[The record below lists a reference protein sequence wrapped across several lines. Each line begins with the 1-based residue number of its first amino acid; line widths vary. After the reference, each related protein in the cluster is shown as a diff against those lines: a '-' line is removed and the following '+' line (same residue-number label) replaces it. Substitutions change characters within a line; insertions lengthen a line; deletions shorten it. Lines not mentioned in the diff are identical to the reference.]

1 MTAVNLLSRAKQIDR
16 ARSRDITLAEHMF
29 NRLRG
34 PRVHDVLSRQ
44 DTLDLFSIAN
54 SVGLASKPKKKF
66 EQIDQIMTRRGF
78 TMLGRGT
85 NRITYRYIEDTSF
98 VAKVAFDDVGCKDNP
113 REYINQ
119 GIFQPY
125 ITKVFDYSPEG
136 AVGIV
141 ERVEPIRNRAQ
152 FLSVADDVYFLLD
165 QLLISGEYVLADVGS
180 EYWANY
186 GIRQGFGPVLLDF
199 PYVFKIDGNKLYCHA
214 PAFTPTGIC
223 GGEIDFDDGFNEL
236 RCTKC
241 GVKYNASELAECTK
255 INIESPFI
263 GVGIGVKNMK
273 MTISIN
279 GKTKVIGGE
288 QENNTGMKAPVA
300 HISTPDFSKFI
311 KKSNIATEEV
321 KEETVTKEEAIED
334 NSVEEA
340 AVEAVKAE
348 TVVEEKKV
356 EEPVKEKVEKKNP
369 FVQGKIKSYLEQF
382 DEAFKNFIT
391 IYQMCK
397 SSDKENMETYNS
409 TMIGLVKDI
418 INDNSKDKDALASI
432 YEVLSG
438 FYIPEYEAGDDEFY
452 LSDEEDNTSTEEVII
467 DEDESDQ
474 EPYTGI
480 AWYQAV
486 NIDIKSIF
494 DSEASAPVLVLNNED
509 GTYLR
514 DKSNRLI
521 AIDDIDGQDLAAVQ
535 IVSKKVIQQIER
547 DTTNTEEN
555 VSTGAFPPPSSS
567 LE

>member
-54 SVGLASKPKKKF
+54 SVGLSSKPKKKF
-66 EQIDQIMTRRGF
+66 EQIDQIMTRKGF

-85 NRITYRYIEDTSF
+85 NRITYRFLEDTSF

-180 EYWANY
+180 DYWANY

-223 GGEIDFDDGFNEL
+223 GGEIDFDEGFNEL

-263 GVGIGVKNMK
+263 GVGIGAKIMK

-288 QENNTGMKAPVA
+288 QENNAGMKTPVA

-311 KKSNIATEEV
+311 KKTEKVEEV
-321 KEETVTKEEAIED
+321 KEEDKVEVVETTTIED
-334 NSVEEA
+334 NTVEEA
-340 AVEAVKAE
+340 AKEAVK
-348 TVVEEKKV
+348 VEEKKEV
-356 EEPVKEKVEKKNP
+356 PVKKEKKDP
-369 FVQGKIKSYLEQF
+369 FIHGKIKSYMEQF
-382 DEAFKNFIT
+382 DEAFKNLLS
-391 IYQMCK
+391 IYQVCRV
-397 SSDKENMETYNS
+397 SDKENLETYNS

-418 INDNSKDKDALASI
+418 INDNSNDKEALAGI

-438 FYIPEYEAGDDEFY
+438 FYLPEYEGDEDEFY
-452 LSDEEDNTSTEEVII
+452 LSDDETNNTETQEVVI
-467 DEDESDQ
+467 DEDETDQ
-474 EPYTGI
+474 QPYTGI
-480 AWYQAV
+480 AWYQATT
-486 NIDIKSIF
+486 IDIKDIF
-494 DSEASAPVLVLNNED
+494 DDQDSTSVLVLNNED
-509 GTYLR
+509 GTYFR
-514 DKSNRLI
+514 DKANRLI
-521 AIDDIDGQDLAAVQ
+521 AIDDIDGQDLAAIQ
-535 IVSKKVIQQIER
+535 IVSKKVVQQIER
-547 DTTNTEEN
+547 DTNTEEN
-555 VSTGAFPPPSSS
+555 VSTGAFPPSQQ
-567 LE
+567 